1 MPAETKTAAA
11 AETETPTKG
20 KKSPVNNSKAALA
33 RITLLDGSILD
44 VTIDRKAKGR
54 DLLNSICAGLNILE
68 KDYFGLTYETP
79 TDPRNWLDLE
89 KPVSKF
95 FRTDPWTL
103 NFAVKFYP
111 PEPSQLQE
119 DITRYHLC
127 LQVRND
133 ILEGRLPCTFVTHA
147 LLGSYLVQSEMGDY
161 DPKDM
166 PNRNYL
172 KDFKIAPNQSTELE
186 DKVMDLHKTHKG
198 QSPAEAE
205 LHYLENAKKLAMY
218 GVDLHPAKD
227 SEGVDIM
234 LGVCA
239 SGLLVYRDKLR
250 INRFAWPKILKIS
263 YKRHHFYIK
272 IRPGEFE
279 QHEVT
284 IGFKLANHRA
294 AKKLWKSCVEHHT
307 FFRLMTPEP
316 PNKST
321 LFPRFGSKY
330 RYSGRT
336 MYESRKNP
344 VDREAP
350 KFDRSLSG
358 RRLTSRSMD
367 ALALAEKEKD
377 SQKRHTMGHPPEHI
391 PDLDSPRSRSPLKKD
406 KKDKLIRESS
416 TGTASAS
423 SQSSLEGDYETNTGA
438 AADAASAA
446 AAFMGPD
453 DQAEKDKKQKEKE
466 EKERKEKEKKEKEKK
481 EKEAKEKAA
490 KDKAAGGMNGND
502 DLNDSQ
508 KSDKSGRRGVGL
520 FSSGRKSKSGSPSKD
535 AKDKKKSDR
544 PNELELV
551 AAGTGDHNNASA
563 PGHTKPYEYTDADGD
578 TSPTRKSYIPGG
590 FRYDQDPDGSKRGQ
604 DGQEQLSPG
613 SQQKKI
619 GLAFNYAPGNEE
631 DLKKQA
637 EKLKSGQLSPRTRDK
652 LNKGQ
657 LSPRTKAKL
666 LKEANLSPATKA
678 KLQGSAVDAA
688 AIPLSDAQKRSYSPS
703 KSPTQ
708 GYASGAPGS
717 YKPLVDPTSAFLDSE
732 RYNKEPA
739 YTGLVKPKNQVKVM
753 VITGK
758 IDPKTKKIDAEN
770 GFVEHSA
777 GTLDAATGLID
788 TKYGLIDPKKGT
800 LTVTNSSSGKK
811 ETHKGDIDPQTGNIH
826 LLHGVVDPRTGMA
839 DNTLGQIIAFAPQV
853 VKITAI
859 TSKYDPQTRKI
870 DVENGF
876 VDHSTGTLD
885 PATGLIDSK
894 YGLID
899 PKKGTLV
906 AVNPKSGK
914 KETHQGE
921 VDSQTGNIH
930 LLSGVVDPKTGQV
943 DNSLGQILA
952 ITPLEDSPKK
962 VNVKLTVT
970 TAKFDPKSKKIDA
983 AHGKVDHSTGSLDP
997 ATGLIDSKYG
1007 LIDPKKATL
1016 VALNPKNGKKET
1028 YQGEID
1034 PLTGDIHLI
1043 NGVADPKTGRLDNSL
1058 GQIIAVSPSGEP
1070 VKVTVITS
1078 RIDPRTN
1085 TIDADHGSVDQSTGT
1100 YDPSTGV
1107 VDSKYGLLDF
1117 KNGTVSTLN
1126 PLTGKQETYQGEY
1139 DPRTGHINL
1148 LNGVTDP
1155 KTGRVDNSLGQ
1166 IFAFAP
1172 LNDPKKKRVKISVIT
1187 SKFDPTT
1194 KRIDA
1199 ENGSMD
1205 LTTGVYDPATG
1216 LVESKYGMID
1226 PIKGTLVA
1234 VNPKTGKME
1243 LYQGDIDPVNGNIH
1257 LVNGV
1262 TDPRTGRFDNSL
1274 GQIIAVTPLD
1284 DSDVPL
1290 AGPRKKNVKI
1300 TIVTSKIDPKTK
1312 RVDVENGSVDQTTG
1326 TLDPITGLVDTKF
1339 GVIDPKKGTLLA
1351 VNPKTGKKETVQGNV
1366 DPKTGYLHL
1375 LHGVTDPRTGR
1386 LDNSLGQV
1394 IAVSPQEEAVK
1405 LTVVTARVDP
1415 KTKRIEADKGTV
1427 DNSTGIFD
1435 PATGLVDTKYGL
1447 IDPKN
1452 GTLLALNPQTGKKE
1466 VHHGV
1471 VDPATGN
1478 INFLNGATDPKT
1490 GRFDKSLG
1498 QVMAISTQDDPKKK
1512 RVKITIITSKMDP
1525 KSKKIDADNGS
1536 LDITTGILDP
1546 ATGLVDTKYGLID
1559 PKKGTLVAFNPS
1571 TGKHESVNGN
1581 VDPKTGHIHL
1591 VSVVDPK
1598 TGRTDGSLG
1607 QIITVTP
1614 QDDDILELAAGK
1626 AVSSTDSTPTKEG
1639 RSSTASPQSVGK
1651 SSIPPPTP
1659 TRTAASGVGAAA
1671 PAAGKPKKKRV
1682 KIMVITSRFDPA
1694 TKRIDTENGQVEH
1707 STGILDPATGLI
1719 DTKYGL
1725 IDPKKGTL
1733 VALNTKT
1740 GNNETYHG
1748 EVDPKTGHI
1757 QLVTG
1762 VTDPATG
1769 RVDESLG
1776 LVMAITP
1783 QEDPVV
1789 ELTVIS
1795 SRIDPATG
1803 KIDTVNGDV
1812 ERSLGVLN
1820 MDSGLLDTKYGEI
1833 NTRTGELKSIDPK
1846 SGKIVVTKN
1855 VKVDPATGQ
1864 LTIMGV
1870 IDPKTGKVD
1879 PNQGR
1884 LIEVGQ
1890 QIDPI
1895 VEVTSLA
1902 GKYDSKKNIIDPKT
1916 AQVETSGGQFDPR
1929 AGKIDTKY
1937 GQIDLVK
1944 HTITFTDPKSGKSVT
1959 RDIKIDPATGQIVLK
1974 NQINPKNNKPDK
1986 DYARI
1991 ISLRIVQQR
2000 VDPKTKA
2007 PISQVS
2013 SAKDK
2018 EIVIDPKSNQ
2028 IWMPTGAVDPATK
2041 EQQYI
2046 SSAVDPKTG
2055 YVITIYGYLNPKTNE
2070 IKKQTKLDP
2079 NTTKIEP
2086 SSGKIYTAT
2095 GDLDAATGEPL
2106 YATTQVDNESGEVYT
2121 KLARVDPKTGK
2132 LIIVR
2137 ILLISKV
2144 DERGRPEEVDP
2155 QTCEIDPV
2163 SGRVLKFFNKTVY
2176 VYNMIDPITGEIV
2189 QVDPND
2195 PRFAGAR
2202 TTVTHTMTLTGEID
2216 PVTGRIKSEYGD
2228 IDPNTGDIDPATA
2241 IKDPVTGKLI
2251 LNYAQI
2257 DPSHFGKQAQVSTT
2271 TETVP
2276 ITRQQFF
2283 DGVKHMGKNAL
2294 RRDSEA
2300 SSEDDMT
2307 HEYETENV
2315 KEMVIG
2321 SPKKSTTQ
2329 NMSTFVGTPTVVK
2342 TTTKQVLTKNDDGVT
2357 HNVEE
2362 EVRNLGTGEV
2372 TYSTQEHKA
2381 DAPAV
2386 DLTSGA
2392 YVTATAVT
2400 TRTATTHE
2408 DLGKKAKTEQL
2419 EEKTVATTRTHD
2431 PNKQEQRVVTQ
2442 EVKTTAT
2449 VTSGDQESPLY
2460 QTSAST
2466 SATTTGPRIEQTRVI
2481 LGENSPGY
2489 TAEGEIVSSQ
2499 TVSSKTRTVETIT
2512 YKTER
2517 DGIVETRVEQKITIQ
2532 SDGDPIDHDRALAEA
2547 IQEATAMN
2555 PDMTVEKIEIQQQT
2569 Q

>member
-1 MPAETKTAAA
+1 MPAETKTATA

-20 KKSPVNNSKAALA
+20 KKSPANSSKAALA

-54 DLLNSICAGLNILE
+54 DLINSICAGLNILE

-95 FRTDPWTL
+95 FRTDPWAL

-406 KKDKLIRESS
+406 KKEKAAEEAKLKE
-416 TGTASAS
+416 
-423 SQSSLEGDYETNTGA
+423 
-438 AADAASAA
+438 
-446 AAFMGPD
+446 
-453 DQAEKDKKQKEKE
+453 KKQKEKE

-508 KSDKSGRRGVGL
+508 KSDKPGKRGVGL
-520 FSSGRKSKSGSPSKD
+520 FSSGRKSKSGSPSKEG
-535 AKDKKKSDR
+535 KDKNKSGR
-544 PNELELV
+544 PGELELAV
-551 AAGTGDHNNASA
+551 ADSGDQNNSTS
-563 PGHTKPYEYTDADGD
+563 PGYTKPYEYTDADGD
-578 TSPTRKSYIPGG
+578 NSPTRKSYIPGG
-590 FRYDQDPDGSKRGQ
+590 FRYDQDPDGKRGH

-657 LSPRTKAKL
+657 LSPKTKAKL

-739 YTGLVKPKNQVKVM
+739 YV
-753 VITGK
+753 
-758 IDPKTKKIDAEN
+758 
-770 GFVEHSA
+770 
-777 GTLDAATGLID
+777 
-788 TKYGLIDPKKGT
+788 
-800 LTVTNSSSGKK
+800 
-811 ETHKGDIDPQTGNIH
+811 
-826 LLHGVVDPRTGMA
+826 
-839 DNTLGQIIAFAPQV
+839 
-853 VKITAI
+853 
-859 TSKYDPQTRKI
+859 
-870 DVENGF
+870 
-876 VDHSTGTLD
+876 
-885 PATGLIDSK
+885 
-894 YGLID
+894 
-899 PKKGTLV
+899 
-906 AVNPKSGK
+906 
-914 KETHQGE
+914 
-921 VDSQTGNIH
+921 
-930 LLSGVVDPKTGQV
+930 
-943 DNSLGQILA
+943 
-952 ITPLEDSPKK
+952 
-962 VNVKLTVT
+962 
-970 TAKFDPKSKKIDA
+970 
-983 AHGKVDHSTGSLDP
+983 
-997 ATGLIDSKYG
+997 
-1007 LIDPKKATL
+1007 
-1016 VALNPKNGKKET
+1016 
-1028 YQGEID
+1028 
-1034 PLTGDIHLI
+1034 
-1043 NGVADPKTGRLDNSL
+1043 
-1058 GQIIAVSPSGEP
+1058 
-1070 VKVTVITS
+1070 
-1078 RIDPRTN
+1078 
-1085 TIDADHGSVDQSTGT
+1085 
-1100 YDPSTGV
+1100 
-1107 VDSKYGLLDF
+1107 
-1117 KNGTVSTLN
+1117 
-1126 PLTGKQETYQGEY
+1126 
-1139 DPRTGHINL
+1139 
-1148 LNGVTDP
+1148 
-1155 KTGRVDNSLGQ
+1155 
-1166 IFAFAP
+1166 
-1172 LNDPKKKRVKISVIT
+1172 
-1187 SKFDPTT
+1187 
-1194 KRIDA
+1194 
-1199 ENGSMD
+1199 
-1205 LTTGVYDPATG
+1205 
-1216 LVESKYGMID
+1216 
-1226 PIKGTLVA
+1226 
-1234 VNPKTGKME
+1234 
-1243 LYQGDIDPVNGNIH
+1243 
-1257 LVNGV
+1257 
-1262 TDPRTGRFDNSL
+1262 
-1274 GQIIAVTPLD
+1274 
-1284 DSDVPL
+1284 
-1290 AGPRKKNVKI
+1290 
-1300 TIVTSKIDPKTK
+1300 
-1312 RVDVENGSVDQTTG
+1312 
-1326 TLDPITGLVDTKF
+1326 
-1339 GVIDPKKGTLLA
+1339 
-1351 VNPKTGKKETVQGNV
+1351 
-1366 DPKTGYLHL
+1366 
-1375 LHGVTDPRTGR
+1375 
-1386 LDNSLGQV
+1386 
-1394 IAVSPQEEAVK
+1394 
-1405 LTVVTARVDP
+1405 
-1415 KTKRIEADKGTV
+1415 
-1427 DNSTGIFD
+1427 
-1435 PATGLVDTKYGL
+1435 
-1447 IDPKN
+1447 
-1452 GTLLALNPQTGKKE
+1452 
-1466 VHHGV
+1466 
-1471 VDPATGN
+1471 
-1478 INFLNGATDPKT
+1478 GA
-1490 GRFDKSLG
+1490 
-1498 QVMAISTQDDPKKK
+1498 
-1512 RVKITIITSKMDP
+1512 
-1525 KSKKIDADNGS
+1525 
-1536 LDITTGILDP
+1536 
-1546 ATGLVDTKYGLID
+1546 
-1559 PKKGTLVAFNPS
+1559 
-1571 TGKHESVNGN
+1571 
-1581 VDPKTGHIHL
+1581 
-1591 VSVVDPK
+1591 
-1598 TGRTDGSLG
+1598 
-1607 QIITVTP
+1607 
-1614 QDDDILELAAGK
+1614 
-1626 AVSSTDSTPTKEG
+1626 SSTDSTPTKEG

-1659 TRTAASGVGAAA
+1659 VRTAASGVGSATAV
-1671 PAAGKPKKKRV
+1671 GKPKKKRV
-1682 KIMVITSRFDPA
+1682 KIMVITSRFDPS
-1694 TKRIDTENGQVEH
+1694 TKRINTESGQVEH

-1719 DTKYGL
+1719 DTKYGV

-1733 VALNTKT
+1733 MALNTKT
-1740 GNNETYHG
+1740 GNNETYQG

-1757 QLVTG
+1757 QLVAG
-1762 VTDPATG
+1762 VTDPSTG
-1769 RVDESLG
+1769 RLDESLG

-1783 QEDPVV
+1783 QDDPVV
-1789 ELTVIS
+1789 ELTVIT

-1803 KIDTVNGDV
+1803 KVDTVNGEV

-1820 MDSGLLDTKYGEI
+1820 MESGLLDTKYGEI
-1833 NTRTGELKSIDPK
+1833 NTRTGELKAIDPK
-1846 SGKIVVTKN
+1846 SGKIIVTKN

-1870 IDPKTGKVD
+1870 LDPKTGKLD
-1879 PNQGR
+1879 SNQAR

-1902 GKYDSKKNIIDPKT
+1902 GKYDSKKNVIDPKT
-1916 AQVETSGGQFDPR
+1916 AFVETSGGQFDPR

-2028 IWMPTGAVDPATK
+2028 IWMPTGAFDPATK

-2106 YATTQVDNESGEVYT
+2106 YATTQVDADSGEVYT

-2132 LIIVR
+2132 LIVVR

-2315 KEMVIG
+2315 KEMVMG
-2321 SPKKSTTQ
+2321 SPKKSATQ
-2329 NMSTFVGTPTVVK
+2329 NLGKYVSTPTVVK

-2449 VTSGDQESPLY
+2449 VTSGDQFQRRDSISSTSSGDSGTPIDGPYDGSTAIYNTTSYKESPMY

-2466 SATTTGPRIEQTRVI
+2466 SATTTGPRVEQTRVI